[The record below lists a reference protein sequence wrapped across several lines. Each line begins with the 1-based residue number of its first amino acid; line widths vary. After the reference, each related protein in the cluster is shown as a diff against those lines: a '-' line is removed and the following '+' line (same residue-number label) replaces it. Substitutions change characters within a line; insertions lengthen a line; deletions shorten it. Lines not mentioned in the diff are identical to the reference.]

1 MNGKLGLTW
10 YTPIPETVGPWKD
23 KVYVAI
29 GEILGAAVGG
39 NAVVSGPTNLPQS

>member
-1 MNGKLGLTW
+1 MNGKRGLAWHTSR
-10 YTPIPETVGPWKD
+10 PEAVGLWKD